1 MDAMFI
7 YKIANFFDR
16 NHMRFLAKMFVYIN
30 YFLHNSYIPSG
41 CQIGKTSE
49 FAYGGIGLVIHDNVR
64 IGEGCIIGQGITIG
78 GRNEIKEVPVIEDN
92 VYISAGARIVGNVKI
107 GHDSIIGTNA
117 VVLMDIPPYSVVAGV
132 PGKII
137 AKITKKSFEEKYQ
150 FYHGPKNYS
159 DDDSV

>member
-1 MDAMFI
+1 MRI

-16 NHMRFLAKMFVYIN
+16 KHFYIVSKMFVYLN

-41 CQIGKTSE
+41 CQIGKTSK
-49 FAYGGIGLVIHDNVR
+49 FAYGGIGLVIHDNAK

-78 GRNEIKEVPVIEDN
+78 GRNEVKEVPVIEDN
-92 VYISAGARIVGNVKI
+92 VYISAGARIIGNVKI

-132 PGKII
+132 PGRII
-137 AKITKKSFEEKYQ
+137 AKITKESFGEKYQ
-150 FYHGPKNYS
+150 FYEGPKNYS
-159 DDDSV
+159 DDNKI